1 MIAAFFLGTGAAA
14 FPQLFVLARRYLVGT
29 RDIEHGTPVLR
40 STWSIAWAIGP
51 VTGGALQA
59 WQGFVGLFLAASL
72 AFGLVALPVL
82 MLGAGPGGEAVTAA
96 PCGEPT
102 QPDRSLL
109 PVVISFTLFHT
120 AMFSGSVILPL
131 WMTQALHRPYSD
143 VGLTFSVCA
152 GVECLA
158 ALVVAL
164 RPPRIAKERVIL
176 LGMLLF
182 VGYFALIAAS
192 SSIVVIVA
200 AQAARGIA
208 ISIVLALGITYFQDL
223 LPRQPGRATTLL
235 SNTATAGSLLAGV
248 LAGAIAQV
256 LGYRAALA
264 VCAVLSTAAWIA
276 LIAARKRGTR
286 PSPERRLISVSESPS

>member
-102 QPDRSLL
+102 PPDPSLL

-176 LGMLLF
+176 LGIPLCWLLRPYRGI
-182 VGYFALIAAS
+182 VEHRGYRRGSAAAAS
-192 SSIVVIVA
+192 PFRSCSRSGLHTSRTCCHVNRAEPQHCCPIPRPPVRSWPEYWP
-200 AQAARGIA
+200 ARSPRSLDIA
-208 ISIVLALGITYFQDL
+208 
-223 LPRQPGRATTLL
+223 
-235 SNTATAGSLLAGV
+235 
-248 LAGAIAQV
+248 
-256 LGYRAALA
+256 
-264 VCAVLSTAAWIA
+264 
-276 LIAARKRGTR
+276 
-286 PSPERRLISVSESPS
+286 RRWRCVRC